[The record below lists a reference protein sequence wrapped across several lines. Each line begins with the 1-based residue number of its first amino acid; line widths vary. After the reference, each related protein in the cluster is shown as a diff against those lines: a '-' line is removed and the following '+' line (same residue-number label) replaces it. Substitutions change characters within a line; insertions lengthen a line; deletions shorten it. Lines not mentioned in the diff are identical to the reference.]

1 MNNLSSYCKN
11 HDPTGF
17 HLQNEWRPEGARNQT
32 YYCWST
38 MCTLHVSM
46 SPFLCR
52 TCGLYLGLP
61 RLVRND
67 GHKEI
72 FLWLYILFMGLQS
85 FGFNL
90 FGSKSETLP
99 KTVSHHAVF
108 CLFFPVAV
116 ESRQTCCHNRTVLE
130 KILTFGR
137 ELQNMSIQLRREHG
151 KNETNKKALQVRIYT
166 GDV

>member
-1 MNNLSSYCKN
+1 MKTWRCEKS
-11 HDPTGF
+11 
-17 HLQNEWRPEGARNQT
+17 HLLMLIYNVFITRFNVTFVIQDMWVILGAT
-32 YYCWST
+32 YMYARMVT
-38 MCTLHVSM
+38 KR
-46 SPFLCR
+46 F
-52 TCGLYLGLP
+52 
-61 RLVRND
+61 
-67 GHKEI
+67 
-72 FLWLYILFMGLQS
+72 FWLYILFMRLQS

-151 KNETNKKALQVRIYT
+151 KNETNKKALQASIYA

>member
-1 MNNLSSYCKN
+1 M
-11 HDPTGF
+11 
-17 HLQNEWRPEGARNQT
+17 E
-32 YYCWST
+32 
-38 MCTLHVSM
+38 
-46 SPFLCR
+46 
-52 TCGLYLGLP
+52 
-61 RLVRND
+61 
-67 GHKEI
+67 
-72 FLWLYILFMGLQS
+72 LQS

-99 KTVSHHAVF
+99 KTVSHHEVF
-108 CLFFPVAV
+108 SLFFSVAV

-151 KNETNKKALQVRIYT
+151 KNETNKKALQASIYA

>member
-1 MNNLSSYCKN
+1 MREITPTNVDLQCVHYTFQCNLCY
-11 HDPTGF
+11 TG
-17 HLQNEWRPEGARNQT
+17 HVGYTWR
-32 YYCWST
+32 Y
-38 MCTLHVSM
+38 LHV
-46 SPFLCR
+46 CK
-52 TCGLYLGLP
+52 
-61 RLVRND
+61 D

-72 FLWLYILFMGLQS
+72 FLIVHFVMRLQS

-90 FGSKSETLP
+90 FGSKTETLP

-151 KNETNKKALQVRIYT
+151 KNETNKKALQASIYA